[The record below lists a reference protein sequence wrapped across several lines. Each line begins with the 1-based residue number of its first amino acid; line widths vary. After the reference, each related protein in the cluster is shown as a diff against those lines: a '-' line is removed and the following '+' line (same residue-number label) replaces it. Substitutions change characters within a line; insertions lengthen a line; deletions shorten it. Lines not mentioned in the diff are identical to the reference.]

1 MTLAG
6 FLSAFLLTRV
16 SGARGAAVSASIFR
30 NPFALWPAL
39 KFGVV
44 FTAVLFL
51 ARAAN
56 HYLGNTGQM
65 AVSGVSGLVDVDAIS
80 LTLAGFVQSG
90 SSTARNAVIGMTL
103 AAGVN
108 AIFKSIIAQRSGQGA
123 FYLRLM
129 AGFVIMFTA
138 GAVTLYVL
146 DLWGLARAIDSFLL

>member
-39 KFGVV
+39 KFGIV

-56 HYLGNTGQM
+56 HYLGNSGQM
-65 AVSGVSGLVDVDAIS
+65 AVSGISGLVDVDAIS

-90 SSTARNAVIGMTL
+90 SSTR
-103 AAGVN
+103 
-108 AIFKSIIAQRSGQGA
+108 AQRGNRNDAGGGRQCDLQVDHRAAQRPGA
-123 FYLRLM
+123 L
-129 AGFVIMFTA
+129 FTCA
-138 GAVTLYVL
+138 
-146 DLWGLARAIDSFLL
+146 